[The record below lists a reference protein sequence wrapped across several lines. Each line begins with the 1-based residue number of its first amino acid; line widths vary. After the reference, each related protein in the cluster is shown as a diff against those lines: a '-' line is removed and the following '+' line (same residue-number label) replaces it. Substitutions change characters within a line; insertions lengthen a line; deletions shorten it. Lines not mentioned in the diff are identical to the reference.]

1 MVHPYS
7 CIWPIRG
14 CATEQGMVFLLS
26 VLNSVYYF
34 VLNYGQGIAYMT
46 DLICLMKFVCAPS
59 IQKQLYLPIN
69 DLKQDG
75 VHFVLCPGQVNKIED
90 VVLNRVYILVFILS
104 QTGSG
109 FQTFNG

>member
-1 MVHPYS
+1 
-7 CIWPIRG
+7 
-14 CATEQGMVFLLS
+14 MVFLLS

-34 VLNYGQGIAYMT
+34 VLNYGQGIAHMT

-75 VHFVLCPGQVNKIED
+75 VHFVLCPGKVNKIED

-109 FQTFNG
+109 FQTFSG

>member
-1 MVHPYS
+1 
-7 CIWPIRG
+7 
-14 CATEQGMVFLLS
+14 MVFLLS
-26 VLNSVYYF
+26 VLNSIYYF
-34 VLNYGQGIAYMT
+34 VLNYGQGIAYMI

-75 VHFVLCPGQVNKIED
+75 VHFVLCPGLVNKIED
-90 VVLNRVYILVFILS
+90 VVLNRVCILVFVLS